1 MQLYV
6 SSGNRRNNVSNVFK
20 ASSNILSGLKRSQ
33 FATKNIYA
41 SILKQNRQKVKFI
54 GNKSILFQKRQESIR
69 RKEQESLIEASKM
82 GSGTSSFSKVSSTV
96 LNSTKGFLGRLSDYA
111 GSLLVGWL
119 LFNIPTIIKMSKALI
134 KRITA
139 LVNVGKSFVDG
150 ISEFG
155 SSVIQT
161 VVSLF
166 TNIRNFDFTDS
177 SGKVKEGME
186 RMQDSFKEF
195 ESSVDE
201 VISYLEKDY
210 NGFVEFFGLPK
221 IGLPVFKKQ
230 TPTVQETKNNK
241 TAETAG
247 NGGTKVQQPTT
258 TKTTSGSWKP
268 ILDLLGR
275 AEADSSGGYDAMNP
289 GRNTR
294 NEGNPVS
301 EMTIAQAAKYAGDR
315 NDGRNYGVGRYQFTS
330 LTTQAKDANIS
341 LNEKFS
347 PENQDKIAIFLA
359 KRRGVTLDLIR
370 KDPTKAGNLLAREWA
385 GLPILSGKNRG
396 KSYYDGVGNNKA
408 IVTPEYVEKVFRKYT
423 TVQKVNQA
431 MLSIPNK
438 FTSSSGYNVANL
450 TGNAS
455 EMNINKLFLE
465 DEEENIV
472 IVMPPPR
479 LPKQPTRLS
488 NGSNSSK
495 TIYLGNSL
503 NMLVTQRLLS
513 LDLAFT

>member
-119 LFNIPTIIKMSKALI
+119 LFNIPTIIRMSKALI

-139 LVNVGKSFVDG
+139 LVNVGKSFVGG

-161 VVSLF
+161 VGALF

-186 RMQDSFKEF
+186 RMQNSFNDF
-195 ESSVDE
+195 ESSIDE
-201 VISYLEKDY
+201 VIFYLKKDY

-423 TVQKVNQA
+423 TVQNVNQA
-431 MLSIPNK
+431 MLSIPNN

-450 TGNAS
+450 TGKAS

-479 LPKQPTRLS
+479 LPKQPTMIS